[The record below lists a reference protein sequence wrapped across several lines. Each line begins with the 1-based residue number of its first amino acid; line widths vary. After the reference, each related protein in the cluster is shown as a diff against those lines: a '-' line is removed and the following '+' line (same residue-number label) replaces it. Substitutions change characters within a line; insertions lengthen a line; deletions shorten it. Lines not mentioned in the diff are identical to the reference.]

1 MPINTSDL
9 AKQYMLGSYTKW
21 VKHFD
26 VNDYRD
32 NPPMI
37 EKLYEEKQFALTE
50 TVELT
55 SIRSK
60 TKAELR
66 KFEIENLE
74 LKFEVREV
82 KRRSRIVFFLS
93 LLATIFIGIG
103 INMITTNPND
113 GLGWIFSISGC
124 VLEIIAFFSK

>member
-1 MPINTSDL
+1 
-9 AKQYMLGSYTKW
+9 
-21 VKHFD
+21 
-26 VNDYRD
+26 
-32 NPPMI
+32 MI

-55 SIRSK
+55 SIVSK